1 MHSSPLPR
9 VFTIVNSCD
18 QTIWPAIT
26 PGENFS
32 GGGFKLKPGHSI
44 VFKAP
49 VDWSG
54 RIWGRTG
61 CKFDKTGTGSCETGS
76 CGSNLKCST
85 SGKQPASLAEFTLSS
100 VDFYDVSLVDGFN
113 LPMTVNPV
121 NGTGNC
127 TVAGCVADLTLRCPA
142 ELAVKSKGR
151 VISCRSACDVFDT
164 DEYCCRGVYGNPST
178 CRPTHYSKIFKKA
191 CPTAYS
197 YAYDDPTRRSRWER
211 NMITSKYAA
220 MVLVSGGFKT
230 MGVIF
235 SVSEEWAANTEFESH
250 STVSLQSTTELEAPA
265 VSSSH
270 DVTAK
275 PTLPDELLTSVSSQ
289 PQKPD
294 KQEKV
299 ASSKGTSGPRKRNYD
314 PDLFFKVNG
323 KLYHRLGKIGSG
335 GSSEVHKVISS
346 DCTIYALKKIKLKGR
361 DYATAY
367 GFCQEIGYLKKLK
380 GKTNIIQLIDYEV
393 TDKCLLQEVMN
404 GTMSSKDARVK
415 DDGFIYMVLEY
426 GEIDL
431 ARMLSQKWKEIEGS
445 DGTIDEN
452 WLSLGP

>member
-1 MHSSPLPR
+1 YTVTTWSESAR

-197 YAYDDPTRRSRWER
+197 YAYDDPTSIFTCSGSDYVISFCSYRSRWER

-230 MGVIF
+230 MV
-235 SVSEEWAANTEFESH
+235 
-250 STVSLQSTTELEAPA
+250 
-265 VSSSH
+265 
-270 DVTAK
+270 
-275 PTLPDELLTSVSSQ
+275 
-289 PQKPD
+289 
-294 KQEKV
+294 
-299 ASSKGTSGPRKRNYD
+299 R
-314 PDLFFKVNG
+314 
-323 KLYHRLGKIGSG
+323 RLW
-335 GSSEVHKVISS
+335 
-346 DCTIYALKKIKLKGR
+346 L
-361 DYATAY
+361 
-367 GFCQEIGYLKKLK
+367 
-380 GKTNIIQLIDYEV
+380 
-393 TDKCLLQEVMN
+393 
-404 GTMSSKDARVK
+404 
-415 DDGFIYMVLEY
+415 VL
-426 GEIDL
+426 
-431 ARMLSQKWKEIEGS
+431 MLSV
-445 DGTIDEN
+445 DAFN
-452 WLSLGP
+452 

>member
-1 MHSSPLPR
+1 MGFRLNLPSRILLLHLTLLSVTTWSESAR

-151 VISCRSACDVFDT
+151 VISF
-164 DEYCCRGVYGNPST
+164 YGNPST

-197 YAYDDPTRRSRWER
+197 YAYDDPTS
-211 NMITSKYAA
+211 IFTC
-220 MVLVSGGFKT
+220 SG
-230 MGVIF
+230 
-235 SVSEEWAANTEFESH
+235 S
-250 STVSLQSTTELEAPA
+250 
-265 VSSSH
+265 
-270 DVTAK
+270 D
-275 PTLPDELLTSVSSQ
+275 
-289 PQKPD
+289 
-294 KQEKV
+294 
-299 ASSKGTSGPRKRNYD
+299 Y
-314 PDLFFKVNG
+314 
-323 KLYHRLGKIGSG
+323 
-335 GSSEVHKVISS
+335 VISFCS
-346 DCTIYALKKIKLKGR
+346 YRKKP
-361 DYATAY
+361 
-367 GFCQEIGYLKKLK
+367 
-380 GKTNIIQLIDYEV
+380 V
-393 TDKCLLQEVMN
+393 
-404 GTMSSKDARVK
+404 GT
-415 DDGFIYMVLEY
+415 
-426 GEIDL
+426 
-431 ARMLSQKWKEIEGS
+431 
-445 DGTIDEN
+445 
-452 WLSLGP
+452 

>member
-1 MHSSPLPR
+1 
-9 VFTIVNSCD
+9 
-18 QTIWPAIT
+18 
-26 PGENFS
+26 
-32 GGGFKLKPGHSI
+32 
-44 VFKAP
+44 
-49 VDWSG
+49 
-54 RIWGRTG
+54 
-61 CKFDKTGTGSCETGS
+61 
-76 CGSNLKCST
+76 
-85 SGKQPASLAEFTLSS
+85 
-100 VDFYDVSLVDGFN
+100 
-113 LPMTVNPV
+113 
-121 NGTGNC
+121 
-127 TVAGCVADLTLRCPA
+127 
-142 ELAVKSKGR
+142 
-151 VISCRSACDVFDT
+151 
-164 DEYCCRGVYGNPST
+164 
-178 CRPTHYSKIFKKA
+178 
-191 CPTAYS
+191 
-197 YAYDDPTRRSRWER
+197 
-211 NMITSKYAA
+211 
-220 MVLVSGGFKT
+220 
-230 MGVIF
+230 
-235 SVSEEWAANTEFESH
+235 SEEWAANTEFESH

-299 ASSKGTSGPRKRNYD
+299 ASSKGTS
-314 PDLFFKVNG
+314 
-323 KLYHRLGKIGSG
+323 GSG

-452 WLSLGP
+452 WLSLGPWRIPELLQHPFLAPPFPPEPRVSSSRSIQVLRHIATSWI